1 MPPCLA
7 QIKVGQFFR
16 EILAFQKI
24 GVNARIL
31 KDSVK
36 ISRSFL
42 NRNLKT
48 NLLRHVRAID
58 LNFFPVTLLIQSS
71 VCPTSLL
78 CKRGTLDDKLAMQQI
93 EGESKFDLKACQLCA
108 ATVRRALTDPTQQS
122 SPRLSKST
130 QSAEVKVNLSS
141 QD

>member
-31 KDSVK
+31 KDSVN

-58 LNFFPVTLLIQSS
+58 LNFFPVTLLI
-71 VCPTSLL
+71 
-78 CKRGTLDDKLAMQQI
+78 
-93 EGESKFDLKACQLCA
+93 
-108 ATVRRALTDPTQQS
+108 
-122 SPRLSKST
+122 
-130 QSAEVKVNLSS
+130 
-141 QD
+141 